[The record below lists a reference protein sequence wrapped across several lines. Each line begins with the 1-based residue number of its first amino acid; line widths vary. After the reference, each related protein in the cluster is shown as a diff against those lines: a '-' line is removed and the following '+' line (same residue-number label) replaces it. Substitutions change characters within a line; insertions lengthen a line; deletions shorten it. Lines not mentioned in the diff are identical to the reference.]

1 MVIKIFYVAIAIF
14 SVAMVFL
21 SLQDPYLTEAFKKDN
36 TIANMEMIGI
46 NDYEIGE
53 KINLQITAKSGT
65 RYKNYDEFRDFNGT
79 HLEVDLN
86 HTLSSKTAIRKGDI
100 LTFKGDANY
109 QNSDN
114 INYTSQEI
122 IYNTKKKI
130 VSSNVPFVMWQGE
143 DRVDGK
149 SIVYDINK
157 KQTNAK
163 GIHAW
168 YQIKD
173 QNSTN

>member
-53 KINLQITAKSGT
+53 KINLQISAKSGT
-65 RYKNYDEFRDFNGT
+65 RYKDYDEFNEFSGIQKDENST
-79 HLEVDLN
+79 HILRSN
-86 HTLSSKTAIRKGDI
+86 IAIRKDDELI
-100 LTFKGDANY
+100 FKGNANY

-114 INYTSQEI
+114 INYNSEEI
-122 IYNTKKKI
+122 IYNTNSKI
-130 VSSNVPFVMWQGE
+130 VSSNVPFVMWQGY
-143 DRVDGK
+143 DSVSGD
-149 SIVYDINK
+149 SIKYDINK
-157 KQTNAK
+157 KQTSAK
-163 GIHAW
+163 GIKAW
-168 YQIKD
+168 YFIKET
-173 QNSTN
+173 NSTR

>member
-46 NDYEIGE
+46 NDYEIGK
-53 KINLQITAKSGT
+53 KINLQIIAKSGT

-79 HLEVDLN
+79 HLDVDLN
-86 HTLSSKTAIRKGDI
+86 HTLSSKTAIRKGDT

-109 QNSDN
+109 HNSDN

-130 VSSNVPFVMWQGE
+130 VKSDSDFVMWQGE
-143 DRVDGK
+143 DKVSGK

-168 YQIKD
+168 YLIKD

>member
-21 SLQDPYLTEAFKKDN
+21 SLQDPYLTEAFKEDN

-46 NDYEIGE
+46 KDYEVGE
-53 KINLQITAKSGT
+53 NIQMQIDAKSGT
-65 RYKNYDEFRDFNGT
+65 RFKTYDEFYNFNGV
-79 HLEVDLN
+79 HNDGDIN
-86 HTLSSKTAIRKGDI
+86 HTLRSNIVVRKDDRLI
-100 LTFKGDANY
+100 FSGDANY
-109 QNSDN
+109 KNSDD
-114 INYTSQEI
+114 IHYTSQEI
-122 IYNTKKKI
+122 IYDTKAKI
-130 VSSNVPFVMWQGE
+130 VKSDKHFIMWQNDDKVSGH
-143 DRVDGK
+143 

-173 QNSTN
+173 ENSTN